1 MRFRLAAL
9 LGAVWF
15 AAALAGLEYWKN
27 GRITWLAVQSVAVA
41 MLAIL
46 VSSFVRPARAA
57 ARVRPESS
65 WFPAALFVL
74 LTSHF
79 YHAIGEETLRSLR
92 AWRLSA
98 GNPRGFSGRLAAAR
112 SLGHA
117 LTGILKRSLTRAER
131 VYASLAVS
139 GIAQ

>member
-1 MRFRLAAL
+1 MRLRLAAL
-9 LGAVWF
+9 LGVVWF
-15 AAALAGLEYWKN
+15 AAALAGLEYWKR
-27 GRITWLAVQSVAVA
+27 GRITWLAAQSITVAVVA
-41 MLAIL
+41 VLA
-46 VSSFVRPARAA
+46 SSFAHPARAA
-57 ARVRPESS
+57 ARVRPGSK

-79 YHAIGEETLRSLR
+79 FHAIGEETMRALR

-98 GNPRGFSGRLAAAR
+98 AAPLGFGGRIAATR

-131 VYASLAVS
+131 VYSSLAAS
-139 GIAQ
+139 GIAK